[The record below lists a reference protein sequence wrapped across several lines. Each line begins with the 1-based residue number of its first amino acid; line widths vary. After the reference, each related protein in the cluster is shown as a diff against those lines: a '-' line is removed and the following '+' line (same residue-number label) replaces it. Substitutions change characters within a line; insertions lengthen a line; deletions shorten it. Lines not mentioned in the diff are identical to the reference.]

1 MTDSTFRAPLE
12 RLRATAADAGDEI
25 GVRDIDVVL
34 NAGDAAWWNPT
45 PNEGEHEAALER
57 LANTF
62 PHDEDVEPLYVA
74 VFRSLDVDRALALA
88 VPEYPWPDP
97 PSTAGDGRPVSEAS
111 RKVGELRA
119 AGRSWHTV
127 ADALDIEGFGRPWT
141 VADRKRIHDAQARRN
156 IEESAGWIARDGDG
170 SDVAAGPTREAAMHL
185 ARELGLAIDREGG
198 GLRAWPATAGELDAL
213 AEFKSPAA
221 MGRVPGAVPW
231 WRESDQ

>member
-1 MTDSTFRAPLE
+1 MTDSTFRAALE
-12 RLRATAADAGDEI
+12 RLHATAGDAGDET

-34 NAGDAAWWNPT
+34 NAVDAAWWNPT
-45 PNEGEHEAALER
+45 PNEGEHVAALER

-62 PHDEDVEPLYVA
+62 PHDEDVGALYVA
-74 VFRSLDVDRALALA
+74 VFRSIDVDRALALA
-88 VPEYPWPDP
+88 VPEYPWTGP

-111 RKVGELRA
+111 RRVGELRA
-119 AGRSWHTV
+119 AGRSWH
-127 ADALDIEGFGRPWT
+127 T

-156 IEESAGWIARDGDG
+156 IEESAGWIARDRDG

-185 ARELGLAIDREGG
+185 ARELGLAIAREGG

-221 MGRVPGAVPW
+221 MGRVPGAVPG
-231 WRESDQ
+231 WRESDR

>member
-1 MTDSTFRAPLE
+1 MTDSTFRAALE
-12 RLRATAADAGDEI
+12 RLRATAADAGDET

-34 NAGDAAWWNPT
+34 NAGDAAWWNST
-45 PNEGEHEAALER
+45 PNEAEHEAALER
-57 LANTF
+57 LAITF

-119 AGRSWHTV
+119 AGQSWHTV

-185 ARELGLAIDREGG
+185 ARELGLAIAREGG